1 MRISDTTWCMSR
13 KIKKSVWGGRILSY
27 CLVLKSFHFDYT
39 PEISL
44 INHIRI
50 EDLKENTAQSL
61 GSLGSFHVNEPS
73 GAKFLNCRS

>member
-1 MRISDTTWCMSR
+1 MVHEQKNKEKCG
-13 KIKKSVWGGRILSY
+13 GGRILSY

-39 PEISL
+39 PEMSL
-44 INHIRI
+44 IIHIRI

>member
-1 MRISDTTWCMSR
+1 MKICDITWCLNR
-13 KIKKSVWGGRILSY
+13 KIKKRGGGARILSY
-27 CLVLKSFHFDYT
+27 CFVLKSFHFDYA